1 MTIFRGLSLTGAR
14 RRETIG
20 ALALLFAFGLGFG
33 IVAGFFGDRV
43 YLFDT
48 MAQFRA
54 HAAVALVLV
63 TLILVWAK
71 LYAAA
76 LAATSAAALGLV
88 TVLPFFL
95 PMPPTEPALPGMPR
109 YTLLQMNLR
118 YDAPDKSQTLRL
130 IGSRLP
136 DVVTVQEMTG
146 QWEQAFATL
155 IDRYPYQYFC
165 AYPDHD
171 GDAGILSR
179 RPFAEGDAG
188 VCDPFGAFAAKR
200 IDFNGTQVVIGSQH
214 LRWPWPGRQWRQVA
228 ALAPKLAG
236 LGDPLI
242 IAGDFNSAPWTAS
255 VRAMAAA
262 SDTRIIPG
270 IGPTWFS
277 KLLPSFLA
285 RSIGLPIDNVLASDG
300 IEILSVERTEATTS
314 DHLPLFVTFTPRFA
328 RPQEP
333 AVQTVAR

>member
-1 MTIFRGLSLTGAR
+1 MTFLRGLGLHGAR

-20 ALALLFAFGLGFG
+20 ALALFLAFALGFG

-48 MAQFRA
+48 LAQFRA

-63 TLILVWAK
+63 TLVLVWAR

-76 LAATSAAALGLV
+76 LAATSAAALGVV

-95 PMPPTEPALPGMPR
+95 PLPQSATASPGAPR

-118 YDAPDKSQTLRL
+118 FDAPDKAAALRL

-136 DVVTVQEMTG
+136 DVVTVQEITG
-146 QWEQAFATL
+146 EWEQAFATL

-179 RPFAEGDAG
+179 RPFAENDPG

-228 ALAPKLAG
+228 ALAPKLAS
-236 LGDPLI
+236 LGDPLV

-255 VRAMAAA
+255 MRAMAAA
-262 SDTRIIPG
+262 SNTRIIPG
-270 IGPTWFS
+270 IGPTWLFS
-277 KLLPSFLA
+277 FLPSFLA
-285 RSIGLPIDNVLASDG
+285 RSVGLPIDNVLASDG

-314 DHLPLFVTFTPRFA
+314 EHLPVLVTFTPRFA

-333 AVQTVAR
+333 AVQTVSR

>member
-1 MTIFRGLSLTGAR
+1 MTLLRGLGLNGAR

-20 ALALLFAFGLGFG
+20 ALALFLAFGLGFG

-48 MAQFRA
+48 MAQFRG
-54 HAAVALVLV
+54 HAAVALALV
-63 TLILVWAK
+63 TLVLVWAR

-95 PMPPTEPALPGMPR
+95 PMAPAGPALPGMPR

-146 QWEQAFATL
+146 QWERAFATL

-165 AYPDHD
+165 AYPEHD

-179 RPFAEGDAG
+179 RPFAEGDPG

-228 ALAPKLAG
+228 ALGPKLAG

-300 IEILSVERTEATTS
+300 IEIVSVERTEATTS
-314 DHLPLFVTFTPRFA
+314 DHLPLLVTFTPRFA

>member
-1 MTIFRGLSLTGAR
+1 MTSPDGAR
-14 RRETIG
+14 RREIIG
-20 ALALLFAFGLGFG
+20 GLALALAVALGFG
-33 IVAGFFGDRV
+33 ILAGFFGDRV

-54 HAAVALVLV
+54 HASVA
-63 TLILVWAK
+63 ILVVAGFLVWTR
-71 LYAAA
+71 LFAAA
-76 LAATSAAALGLV
+76 LASICAGGLGLA
-88 TVLPFFL
+88 TVLPFLL
-95 PMPPTEPALPGMPR
+95 PLPQDGTALPGSPR

-118 YDAPDKSQTLRL
+118 FDAPDKAAALRL
-130 IGSRLP
+130 IGERLP

-146 QWEQAFATL
+146 SWERAFAGIL
-155 IDRYPYQYFC
+155 DRYPYQYFC
-165 AYPDHD
+165 AYPEHD

-214 LRWPWPGRQWRQVA
+214 LRWPWPGRQWRQVK

-255 VRAMAAA
+255 MRAMAAA
-262 SDTRIIPG
+262 SNTRVIPG
-270 IGPTWFS
+270 IGPTWF
-277 KLLPSFLA
+277 LEFMPSFFA
-285 RSIGLPIDNVLASDG
+285 RTIGLPIDNVLASDG
-300 IEILSVERTEATTS
+300 ISILSVERTEATTS
-314 DHLPLFVTFTPRFA
+314 EHLPVLVTFTPRFA